1 MCVLSFLICQSRAT
15 PPGVCRRSLQS
26 ALETRA
32 DSFVPEPDH
41 FCGRPPLRR
50 RSPGVVSRLRKPTTT
65 LRTTAS
71 TTRFV
76 QTSYRQQQEK
86 KDFEYMPAVPAS
98 LLPRVKKSGVRRGGR
113 EMVLWKLLSQT
124 PVMLCHIGVPGI
136 FGVKQSRQCLS
147 CGEAG
152 AISTMQRRKV
162 KI

>member
-1 MCVLSFLICQSRAT
+1 MCLCVLSFLICQSRAT

-113 EMVLWKLLSQT
+113 ENGAMETALSDARNALPHRCPRHLWGQAKPPVLGLW
-124 PVMLCHIGVPGI
+124 G
-136 FGVKQSRQCLS
+136 SRSHLDD
-147 CGEAG
+147 A
-152 AISTMQRRKV
+152 AKKR
-162 KI
+162 